1 MKRNVQRYF
10 RREGKTWIH
19 RASFARQPLGSCLN
33 GLQRYSREEGVGGD
47 CNMNMT
53 ENLFDFASFKT
64 GQTKID
70 SSQNLFYESM
80 KQRRSSD
87 NHFQIAHSLN
97 CSANQQKRRLNSFV
111 DKRWILPTKKN

>member
-1 MKRNVQRYF
+1 MFTDISEGKRCIAGDM
-10 RREGKTWIH
+10 EGKTWIH
-19 RASFARQPLGSCLN
+19 RASFARQPLRSCLD

-70 SSQNLFYESM
+70 SSQNLFPLYKTE
-80 KQRRSSD
+80 
-87 NHFQIAHSLN
+87 
-97 CSANQQKRRLNSFV
+97 
-111 DKRWILPTKKN
+111 KKLR

>member
-1 MKRNVQRYF
+1 MLTDISVGKRCNAGDMEQ
-10 RREGKTWIH
+10 KTWIQWD
-19 RASFARQPLGSCLN
+19 SFALKPLRSCLN

-70 SSQNLFYESM
+70 SSQNLFPLHKTE
-80 KQRRSSD
+80 
-87 NHFQIAHSLN
+87 
-97 CSANQQKRRLNSFV
+97 
-111 DKRWILPTKKN
+111 KKLR